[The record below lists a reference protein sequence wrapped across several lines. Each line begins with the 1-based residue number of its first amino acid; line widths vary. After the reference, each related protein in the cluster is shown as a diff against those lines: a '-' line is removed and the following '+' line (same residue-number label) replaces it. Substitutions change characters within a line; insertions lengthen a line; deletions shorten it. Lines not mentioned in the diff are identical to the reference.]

1 MKRIISFLFVVLI
14 AFSSLLIS
22 ISATE
27 LPTDIRT
34 SAVLDDLSKMD
45 IEGRQFNE
53 KNYPENVYGTDYV
66 RVLSFLEYGYDSKG
80 DQSDYGLYI
89 YIYNPKLK
97 SFALEGNKI
106 QIAVG
111 ETEETVGIV
120 RKYPLVEVSRSPD
133 YRFIKYRVSNF
144 QPGGANA
151 PIYDLV
157 KRDERIYQV
166 SGIELKM
173 YGSNANAKEYE
184 IGGTYIYTGFMKG
197 HGSVP
202 GASSTLYCNAK
213 DLLTIE
219 LDIRGATWRSET
231 SSVGLGHK
239 NEIASVYF
247 GIDQSILDNYSYL
260 YRVEGEFYENKI
272 GSVVTTSE
280 EFYSYY
286 KGLDGTNRKD
296 LDGYTVI
303 YPNLPDSGYSAKY
316 PFFRTEDISDLSSP
330 VDNKFGKYDVGFN
343 HCTLVDGFC
352 EYEHIL
358 DFVPYFFYVPKFVG
372 EGCDVSSKEIIQR
385 VSAKG
390 LFSLS
395 DPVHVNYD
403 ICFDSDPI
411 SLHSYKSD
419 NSWWDYMF
427 ECGGN
432 PILSLLLYGSIPR
445 DDYSDISPLASFDSA
460 DIVMA
465 DSALSDKWF
474 ISKSDISD
482 FRKYVNTASLKKQ
495 TVHILR
501 FSVSDYYARNVAAA
515 LPSDNQGNYTDYLAN
530 YDESYY
536 AEQTYYDDF
545 DILRLTFMDENGNKT
560 PFAVSANPVD
570 VFGGI
575 ENTPDYDGD
584 ENDNGISDWLEELI
598 EFLKKLF
605 GFILVALLI
614 VGVLWLIDKIF
625 AWINGAS
632 ISATLKKSLQSKGS
646 PTKKRKRK

>member
-14 AFSSLLIS
+14 VLSSLLIPV
-22 ISATE
+22 SATE

-111 ETEETVGIV
+111 ETEETIGIV

-197 HGSVP
+197 HGFDP
-202 GASSTLYCNAK
+202 GASSTLYCNAE

-247 GIDQSILDNYSYL
+247 GIDQSILDNYGYL

-272 GSVVTTSE
+272 GSIVTDSQE
-280 EFYSYY
+280 LYDVY
-286 KGLDGTNRKD
+286 KNLVGTKVED
-296 LDGYTVI
+296 LDGY
-303 YPNLPDSGYSAKY
+303 DAAKKYSLNY
-316 PFFRTEDISDLSSP
+316 PFLQSKNYSFANNPSTNIGEAVYSFGLNCTDHSSP
-330 VDNKFGKYDVGFN
+330 VLITKYDYISS
-343 HCTLVDGFC
+343 L
-352 EYEHIL
+352 
-358 DFVPYFFYVPKFVG
+358 VPYFYIVSKFALEGDIDVTWKEHLANVQKQGLYPLQPTKHHEYKIELGDKLHLESYNRGNHSLWEYFIESGGNAFWHAPNDENFNVPMLEPFDTK
-372 EGCDVSSKEIIQR
+372 DLSKGD
-385 VSAKG
+385 S
-390 LFSLS
+390 SLS
-395 DPVHVNYD
+395 A
-403 ICFDSDPI
+403 
-411 SLHSYKSD
+411 SLYMAE
-419 NSWWDYMF
+419 DY
-427 ECGGN
+427 
-432 PILSLLLYGSIPR
+432 
-445 DDYSDISPLASFDSA
+445 
-460 DIVMA
+460 
-465 DSALSDKWF
+465 
-474 ISKSDISD
+474 ISD
-482 FRKYVNTASLKKQ
+482 FRSYTASQSLQNKK
-495 TVHILR
+495 VHILR
-501 FSVSDYYARNVAAA
+501 FACNDYYSVDAIAN
-515 LPSDNQGNYTDYLAN
+515 NYTDGVQNLSA
-530 YDESYY
+530 EASCYY

-545 DILRLTFMDENGNKT
+545 DILRLTFMDEYGNET
-560 PFAVSANPVD
+560 PFLVSSSPTD
-570 VFGGI
+570 VVGGL
-575 ENTPDYDGD
+575 ENTSDYDTD
-584 ENDNGISDWLEELI
+584 ETVNAVLD
-598 EFLKKLF
+598 FLKKLF

-614 VGVLWLIDKIF
+614 VGVFWLIDKIF

-632 ISATLKKSLQSKGS
+632 ISATLKKSLQSKSS

>member
-1 MKRIISFLFVVLI
+1 MAMKRIISFLLVALI
-14 AFSSLLIS
+14 AFSSLLIPV
-22 ISATE
+22 SATE

-197 HGSVP
+197 HGSDP
-202 GASSTLYCNAK
+202 GASSTLYCNAE

-247 GIDQSILDNYSYL
+247 GIDQSILDNYGYL

-272 GSVVTTSE
+272 GSIVTDSQE
-280 EFYSYY
+280 LYDVY
-286 KGLDGTNRKD
+286 KNLVGTKVED
-296 LDGYTVI
+296 LDGYDADKKYSEI
-303 YPNLPDSGYSAKY
+303 YPALRGQIIDTYLGSSYTRYTYS
-316 PFFRTEDISDLSSP
+316 I
-330 VDNKFGKYDVGFN
+330 GFN
-343 HCTLVDGFC
+343 IFDYSTLTAGF
-352 EYEHIL
+352 EYDRYIP
-358 DFVPYFFYVPKFVG
+358 FVPYFYIVNKYADEGEIDITWKEHIVNIQKQGLYPLEPTKYCEYSIELGDKLHLESYNRDNHTLWDYFIESGNIFWNVPD
-372 EGCDVSSKEIIQR
+372 EDNLDVPMLEPFDTKDLSKGD
-385 VSAKG
+385 S
-390 LFSLS
+390 SLS
-395 DPVHVNYD
+395 A
-403 ICFDSDPI
+403 
-411 SLHSYKSD
+411 SLYMAE
-419 NSWWDYMF
+419 DY
-427 ECGGN
+427 
-432 PILSLLLYGSIPR
+432 
-445 DDYSDISPLASFDSA
+445 
-460 DIVMA
+460 
-465 DSALSDKWF
+465 
-474 ISKSDISD
+474 ISD
-482 FRKYVNTASLKKQ
+482 FRSYTASQSLQNKK
-495 TVHILR
+495 VHILR
-501 FSVSDYYARNVAAA
+501 FACNDYCSSELSEGEPADFNSTAFSGSAA
-515 LPSDNQGNYTDYLAN
+515 G
-530 YDESYY
+530 YY

-545 DILRLTFMDENGNKT
+545 DILRLTFMDEYGNET
-560 PFAVSANPVD
+560 PFLVSSSPTD
-570 VFGGI
+570 VVGGL
-575 ENTPDYDGD
+575 ENTPDYDT
-584 ENDNGISDWLEELI
+584 EETVNAVLD
-598 EFLKKLF
+598 FLKKLF

-614 VGVLWLIDKIF
+614 VGVFWLVDKIF

-632 ISATLKKSLQSKGS
+632 ISATLKKSLQSKSS